1 MRKLILTLLA
11 VSVVSAGC
19 TTATNIDEYRSSD
32 RNITLGETEK
42 VVVLGRRHAGEYET
56 EAGFISCIGNKL
68 SNGNIMN
75 VYSEEEFINQLYPW
89 FEPRTAPLKLAR
101 MKQILQE
108 PMISDRIRSLGV
120 RYMIWVDGNTEVT
133 DRKGAMSC
141 AIGPGGGGCFGFASW
156 DKVSEYEAVIWDLED
171 TDEEGRVRVDTRG
184 SSYVISVLLPVPFL
198 ARVQTEACHGLGT
211 QLSSFFSNAVVAE

>member
-1 MRKLILTLLA
+1 MRKLVLTLIS

-32 RNITLGETEK
+32 RNILLGETEK

-68 SNGNIMN
+68 SNGNIVS
-75 VYSEEEFINQLYPW
+75 VYSEEGFIDQLYPW

-108 PMISDRIRSLGV
+108 PMISARIRSLDI
-120 RYMIWVDGNTEVT
+120 RYMIWVDGKTEVT

-141 AIGPGGGGCFGFASW
+141 AIGPGGGGCFGFAAW
-156 DKVSEYEAVIWDLED
+156 DKVSEFEAIIWDLED
-171 TDEEGRVRVDTRG
+171 INEEGRVRVDARG
-184 SSYVISVLLPVPFL
+184 SSYVISILVPVPFL
-198 ARVQTEACHGLGT
+198 ARVQAQACDGLGK
-211 QLSSFFSNAVVAE
+211 QLSSFFSKTVTAE